1 MPILK
6 LPVTLLTLAAGI
18 MAAQP
23 VSISGPSVPELAA
36 YDDVITG
43 IMARYSVPAAQFAIT
58 RNGKLIFAHGYGTTD
73 IGGQTAVQPDSLFRL
88 ASLSKQLTAVAILQL
103 WDQGKIDLDRP
114 AFAYMPDL
122 QPLPGG
128 QQDSRLSRVTIR
140 NLLQHSGG
148 WDEGVSPDPL
158 DQTVEIAN
166 QFGKIPPASSSDI
179 IRAMLGRRLNYD
191 PGSRFAYSNFGYL
204 VLGRVIERL
213 TGMNY
218 EQYVRT
224 KILAPLGIERMRTGN
239 TLAAGRIAG
248 EVAYSSPGN
257 GQTVFAFGP
266 ASLPIPYGGG
276 FYLECMD
283 ANAGWVASAPDLLKF
298 WNAIDGR
305 LGGPLLSA
313 AAIAQLT
320 ARPSL
325 PEYSGSVYWYGMGF
339 HISPDSWWHDGY
351 LDGTR
356 TLAVRSNSGFD
367 WVALFDKVSDPDF
380 SAELDA
386 KLWTILSQTS
396 NWPTNDL
403 YPSFATPNVSRPA
416 IQTQDGVVNGASFQR
431 GFAAGS
437 WVTIFGSYL
446 SSTTR
451 SWTGADFSGSSLP
464 IALDGVSV
472 TMGGKPVAIAY
483 VSPGQI
489 NVQAPSGLVPGAVA
503 VEVFRDGMSSG
514 PALAQ
519 LSQFAP
525 ALFGYAAGGSVY
537 AAAVFPDGALVG
549 DPARVPGAR
558 LARPGD
564 QISLYGSNFE
574 ASQAGLMFSRAQP
587 LGSLASVKIGGVTAS
602 VQYAGLTGVGLYQVN
617 LLVPNVPDGDQVV
630 SLAYGGVAAP
640 GILIG
645 IRH

>member
-1 MPILK
+1 M
-6 LPVTLLTLAAGI
+6 
-18 MAAQP
+18 
-23 VSISGPSVPELAA
+23 PELAA

-43 IMARYSVPAAQFAIT
+43 VMARYSVPAAQLAIT
-58 RNGKLIFAHGYGTTD
+58 RNGRLVFAHGYGTAE

-103 WDQGKIDLDRP
+103 WDQGKIDLDKP
-114 AFAYMPDL
+114 AFSYLPDL

-128 QQDSRLSRVTIR
+128 QQESRLSRITIR

-158 DQTVEIAN
+158 DQTVEIAK
-166 QFGKIPPASSSDI
+166 QFGKVPPASSSDI
-179 IRAMLGRRLNYD
+179 IRAMLGRRLDYD

-204 VLGRVIERL
+204 VLGRVIEHI
-213 TGMNY
+213 TGVNY
-218 EQYVRT
+218 EQYVKI

-239 TLAAGRIAG
+239 TLAGGRIPG
-248 EVAYSSPGN
+248 EVTYSSPGN

-305 LGGPLLSA
+305 RGGPLLSA

-325 PEYSGSVYWYGMGF
+325 PEYAGSVYWYGMGF

-356 TLAVRSNSGFD
+356 TLAVRSNSGFN
-367 WVALFDKVSDPDF
+367 WVVLFDKVSDPDF
-380 SAELDA
+380 SSEVDA
-386 KLWTILSQTS
+386 KLWTVLSQTS
-396 NWPTNDL
+396 NWPTSDL
-403 YPSFATPNVSRPA
+403 YPSFATPNVTRPA

-431 GFAAGS
+431 GFTAGS

-446 SSTTR
+446 STTTR
-451 SWTGADFSGSSLP
+451 SWTGADFSGSALALS
-464 IALDGVSV
+464 LDGVNV
-472 TMGGKPVAIAY
+472 TIGGKPVAVAY

-489 NVQAPSGLVPGAVA
+489 NVQAPSGLPAGAVA
-503 VEVFRDGMSSG
+503 VEVFRDGASSG

-525 ALFGYAAGGSVY
+525 ALFSYALAGSVY
-537 AAAVFPDGALVG
+537 AAAVFPDGVLVG
-549 DPARVPGAR
+549 DPLKVTGAR

-574 ASQAGLMFSRAQP
+574 ASAAGTAVSKAQG
-587 LGSLASVKIGGVTAS
+587 LGSLPSVKIGGLAAT
-602 VQYAGLTGVGLYQVN
+602 VQYAGLTGAGLFQVN
-617 LLVPNVPDGDQVV
+617 LLVPNVPDGDQAV
-630 SLAYGGVAAP
+630 SLTHGGVTAP
-640 GILIG
+640 SVLIN
-645 IRH
+645 IRR